1 MDDCERGIF
10 FGSFSPITA
19 KHQDPSAFDLMLIE
33 DLDSIIGK
41 VAYRL
46 RYQTLNMIDADN

>member
-1 MDDCERGIF
+1 MDDCEGSIF
-10 FGSFSPITA
+10 FRSFSPITA
-19 KHQDPSAFDLMLIE
+19 KHQNPSAFDLMLVE

-46 RYQTLNMIDADN
+46 RYQTLDMIDADN